1 MNDDLLRLL
10 ARTKDGRNVDPALG
24 TLSGE
29 GAQIEV
35 RRPPAEAFPAERKV
49 AREMPSVLL
58 DATAPSYYGLPML
71 KEHVWTWMIPA
82 YFFVG
87 GASGASSLLAT
98 TLELRRGPGW
108 RRLGRRARWLGV
120 IGTAI
125 SGGLLVV
132 DLGRPTRFLNMLRVF
147 RPSSPMNMGTWI
159 LSAAGASD
167 GAAALFGGRRG
178 ILGAVGAI
186 GRVVS
191 GLVGM
196 PLAGYTAVLLS
207 TTAVPVWQQSRK
219 TLPLLFMFSGMASAA
234 SLLELLPVEP
244 HEADVLRRYAI
255 AGKVG
260 ALAATAAVH
269 REAGR
274 VPRVARPLRRGASG
288 MLLTV
293 GTALTAAS
301 LVASL
306 WPGRSRNRR
315 LLSGIGGV
323 LGSLA
328 MRFAIVH
335 AGTASARDPYASFE
349 QQRAGLGAAEV
360 TGPSAA
366 LRGAAD

>member
-1 MNDDLLRLL
+1 MNDELWRLL
-10 ARTKDGRNVDPALG
+10 ARTKDGRNVDPTLG

-29 GAQIEV
+29 GSQIQV
-35 RRPPAEAFPAERKV
+35 RRPSAPVPAEREV
-49 AREMPSVLL
+49 ARERPTVLL

-71 KEHVWTWMIPA
+71 KESVWTWMIPA

-98 TLELRRGPGW
+98 MLELRRGSGW
-108 RRLGRRARWLGV
+108 QRLARRARWLSAA
-120 IGTAI
+120 GTVL

-132 DLGRPTRFLNMLRVF
+132 DLGRPGRFLNMLRVF
-147 RPSSPMNMGTWI
+147 RPSSPMNLGTWI
-159 LSAAGASD
+159 LSASGAGDA
-167 GAAALFGGRRG
+167 AAALLRGRRG
-178 ILGAVGAI
+178 ILGTLGAI
-186 GRVVS
+186 GGVAS
-191 GLVGM
+191 GLLGM

-219 TLPLLFMFSGMASAA
+219 TLPFLFMLSGVASAA
-234 SLLELLPVEP
+234 SLLELLPVAP
-244 HEADVLRRYAI
+244 HEADVLRRFAI

-260 ALAATAAVH
+260 TLAATAAVQ

-274 VPRVARPLRRGASG
+274 VPRVARPLRRGAAG
-288 MLLTV
+288 TLLTV
-293 GTALTAAS
+293 GTALTAGS

-306 WPGRSRNRR
+306 WPGRRRNRP

-323 LGSLA
+323 LGALA

-335 AGTASARDPYASFE
+335 AGTASARDPHASFE

-360 TGPSAA
+360 MAP
-366 LRGAAD
+366 